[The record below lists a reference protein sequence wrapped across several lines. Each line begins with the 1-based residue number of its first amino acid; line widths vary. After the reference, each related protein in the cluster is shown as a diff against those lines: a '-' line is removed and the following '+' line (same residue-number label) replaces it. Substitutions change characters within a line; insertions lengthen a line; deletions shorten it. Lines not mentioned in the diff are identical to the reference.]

1 MFKRHRF
8 LLILSILLIIFL
20 SIGIDL
26 RGAFKDD
33 EAYRSV
39 RLIAQA
45 LTLIEDNYLEIDK
58 VNTKD
63 LVYGAI
69 EGILEKLGDPH
80 TRFMDPDLFKEM
92 KVETEGSFG
101 GLGIVITIRDGRLLV
116 ISPIEET
123 PAYKAGIKAGDWI
136 TEIEGE
142 STEKITLF
150 EAVKRLRGRPGTKV
164 NITVGRKGVETPLKF
179 EIEREVISIESVKHG
194 VIPNGIGY
202 LRLTTFSQNTVN
214 ELKKALAD
222 LEDKKINGLI
232 LDLRNNP
239 GGLLEVAVP
248 VADCFIL
255 KGVIVSIKG
264 RDKKEQIFEA
274 KGEDGLFKRLPLV
287 VLINEGSASASE
299 IVAGAIQD
307 LKRGVILGTR
317 SFGKGSVQTVLPL
330 EDGSGIAIT
339 TAKYYT
345 PSGRSIHDVGI
356 IPDIVVEQMHLSK
369 AEIEMFKRL
378 SEEGIIER
386 FAETNPTYTDK
397 DLKELLNQIHKK
409 GIELN
414 EDIIKMRLDEEIRR
428 IKGEREPLYY
438 LDTDIQL
445 KRAVDILVAR
455 SIFEGIKSEE

>member
-1 MFKRHRF
+1 MFKRHRY
-8 LLILSILLIIFL
+8 LVLLALILILSLT
-20 SIGIDL
+20 IGIEV
-26 RGAFKDD
+26 RGAFKDN

-39 RLIAQA
+39 RLISQA

-58 VNTKD
+58 VKTKD

-69 EGILEKLGDPH
+69 EGALERLGDPH

-101 GLGIVITIRDGRLLV
+101 GLGIVITIRDERLLV
-116 ISPIEET
+116 ISPIEGT

-142 STEKITLF
+142 STKKITLF
-150 EAVKRLRGRPGTKV
+150 EAVHKLRGKPGTKV
-164 NITVGRKGVETPLKF
+164 MITIERKGADAPLKF
-179 EIEREVISIESVKHG
+179 EIARDIIEIETVKHG
-194 VIPNGIGY
+194 IIGEGIGY
-202 LRLTTFSQNTVN
+202 LRLTTFNQNTVN

-222 LEDKKINGLI
+222 LEGKEIKGLI
-232 LDLRNNP
+232 IDLRNDP
-239 GGLLEVAVP
+239 GGLLDVAIP
-248 VADCFIL
+248 VADCFISE
-255 KGVIVSIKG
+255 GVIVSIKG
-264 RDKKEQIFEA
+264 RDRRGQTFEA
-274 KGEDGLFKRLPLV
+274 KEEGGVFERLPLV

-307 LKRGVILGTR
+307 LKRGVILGTK

-330 EDGSGIAIT
+330 EDGSGMAVT

-345 PSGRSIHDVGI
+345 PSGRCIHDVGI
-356 IPDIVVEQMHLSK
+356 KPDIVVEQMHLTK
-369 AEIEMFKRL
+369 TEIEMVKRL
-378 SEEGIIER
+378 SKEGLIEG
-386 FAETNPTYTDK
+386 FAERHPDYTDK
-397 DLKELLNQIHKK
+397 DFKGLLEEIKSK

-414 EDIIKMRLDEEIRR
+414 GAIIKQRLDGEIRK

-445 KRAVDILVAR
+445 QRAVDLLVAR
-455 SIFEGIKSEE
+455 SIFDKT